1 MALPL
6 DGIRVLDLSNIV
18 AGPLCSYQLA
28 MMGAEV
34 IKVERPDTGDLSRKM
49 GADLSL
55 GKIHMGVSFLSTN
68 AGKKSMTL
76 NLKQE
81 QGRVIFRELVKD
93 ADVVF
98 ENFRPGVMERLG
110 LGYDSLRA
118 VNPGLVYCAVSG
130 FGQDG
135 PLSQRPAYDQIIQ
148 GFSGLMSVTGT
159 PESGPFR
166 AGYLVCDAMGAM
178 TAAFAIAAAL
188 CRKKDTGEGAFI
200 DVSLIESTLAS
211 MASWV
216 VSTYQNAG
224 KVPVPMGNEN
234 HSAAP
239 SGTFQTK
246 DGLLNV
252 VNNEQKQ
259 FHALCDVVGR
269 PEWKTDS
276 RWADRDDRI
285 RNREEIRVALDEV
298 LRERPAAEWESLF
311 TDAGVPAARVYS
323 VPDIMAHPHLEE
335 REFLKTFDEVPGI
348 GRGATVAKSGYR
360 LSGEDTS
367 PKTPPPQ
374 LGEDTAEILGALGY
388 GTDVIEALREEGT
401 I

>member
-18 AGPLCSYQLA
+18 AGPLCTYQLA

-34 IKVERPDTGDLSRKM
+34 IKVERPETGDLSRKM
-49 GADLSL
+49 GADPSL
-55 GKIHMGVSFLSTN
+55 GKIHMGVSFLSLN

-81 QGRVIFRELVKD
+81 QGREIFRQMVKD

-98 ENFRPGVMERLG
+98 ENFRPGVMKRLG

-118 VNPGLVYCAVSG
+118 LNPGLVYCAVSG

-159 PESGPFR
+159 PDSGPFR

-200 DVSLIESTLAS
+200 DVSLLESTLAS

-216 VSTYQNAG
+216 VSNYQNAG

-259 FHALCDVVGR
+259 FHALCDVIGK
-269 PEWKTDS
+269 PEWKTDP

-298 LRERPAAEWESLF
+298 LRKKPAEEWERLF

-323 VPDIMAHPHLEE
+323 VPDIMAHPHLEA
-335 REFLKTFDEVPGI
+335 RGFLKTFDEVPGI

-360 LSGEDTS
+360 LSSEDTS
-367 PKTPPPQ
+367 PKTPPPR
-374 LGEDTAEILGALGY
+374 LGEDTAKILGELGY
-388 GTDVIEALREEGT
+388 DDARIETLREDGT

>member
-1 MALPL
+1 MPLPL
-6 DGIRVLDLSNIV
+6 HGTRVLDLSNIV

-34 IKVERPDTGDLSRKM
+34 IKVERPETGDLSRKM
-49 GADLSL
+49 GADVPL
-55 GKIHMGVSFLSTN
+55 GKIQMGASFLSLN
-68 AGKKSMTL
+68 AGKKSITL

-81 QGRVIFRELVKD
+81 RGRAIFRDLAKD

-98 ENFRPGVMERLG
+98 ENFRPGVMDRLG
-110 LGYDSLRA
+110 LGYDDLRA
-118 VNPGLVYCAVSG
+118 VNSGLVYCAVSG
-130 FGQDG
+130 FGQNG

-159 PESGPFR
+159 PESGPLR

-188 CRKKDTGEGAFI
+188 CRKKETGEGAFI
-200 DVSLIESTLAS
+200 DVSLLESTLAS

-216 VSTYQNAG
+216 VSNYANAG
-224 KVPVPMGNEN
+224 KIPVPMGNEN

-259 FHALCDVVGR
+259 YHALCDVVGK
-269 PEWKTDS
+269 PEWKTHP

-285 RNREEIRVALDEV
+285 RNREEIRVALDAV
-298 LRERPAAEWESLF
+298 LRQRPAEEWERLF
-311 TDAGVPAARVYS
+311 TEAGVPAARVYS
-323 VPDIMAHPHLEE
+323 VPDILAHPHLEA
-335 REFLKTFDEVPGI
+335 RGFLKKFDDVPGI
-348 GRGATVAKSGYR
+348 GRGATVASSGYR
-360 LSGEDTS
+360 LAGEDTAPQS
-367 PKTPPPQ
+367 PPPQ
-374 LGEDTAEILGALGY
+374 LGADTAEILGALGY
-388 GTDVIEALREEGT
+388 GEDDIEALREQGT
-401 I
+401 V